1 MDNDTRE
8 DVDEWRQFCHK
19 RLTAVEM
26 PVDDDF
32 EI

>member
-8 DVDEWRQFCHK
+8 GVDEWRQFSHK
-19 RLTAVEM
+19 RVTAVKM
-26 PVDDDF
+26 PIDDDF